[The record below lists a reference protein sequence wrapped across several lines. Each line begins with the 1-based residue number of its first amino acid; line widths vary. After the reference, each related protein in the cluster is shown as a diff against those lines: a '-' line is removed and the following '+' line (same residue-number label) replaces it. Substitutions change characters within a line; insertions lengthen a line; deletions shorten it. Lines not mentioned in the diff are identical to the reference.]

1 MRPLDPQAQVRLV
14 LNEAFVHRKAV
25 AIGGAL
31 LALGIV
37 VAGLLV
43 QQGYTASVT
52 LLADERNIIRPLME
66 GMAVPTEVV
75 DRVRLAREIIFGRRI
90 MDQILEIGGW
100 MKDNPSPEEQEK
112 RIEAV
117 QKRTKVSTV
126 GRNLIK
132 IEYRDA
138 DPERAFRLADRMGAL
153 FIQESVITQADESR
167 RAYEF
172 IDKQVGEYHKKLRAA
187 EEELRDFR
195 SKHLGTG
202 PAIEAD
208 VGARMA
214 ALETKIQEST
224 QALQEAQIKKKSLQ
238 RQLSGEAEVATVLSR
253 EGQYRARI
261 AELQGQLE
269 TLRLSYHETYPD
281 IVRIKQQINDLKDSI
296 AAEKTRR
303 ETAKATGHV
312 TIDDSVLNNPM
323 YQALRKDLSET
334 EILIDTLRGR
344 IAEAKRQITA
354 AVERGQRQVG
364 GEATLAELTRDYQ
377 VNRDLYQDLLKKRE
391 KARVSMN
398 LDVEKQGLR
407 FKVQEPATLPTQPGG
422 VRFLHFLLAGLF
434 LGVTVP
440 LAAIYAKVTI
450 DPRVRVGRAVGE
462 SDRVPLLAVVPRYWT
477 ASELSMARA
486 ELARLGLI
494 VAACGATIALL
505 TMLRVLKVI

>member
-1 MRPLDPQAQVRLV
+1 MVRLDPEAQIKLV
-14 LNEAFVHRKAV
+14 VNEAFLHRKAV
-25 AIGGAL
+25 VIGGLA

-37 VAGLLV
+37 IAGLLV
-43 QQGYTASVT
+43 PQGYTASVT

-66 GMAVPTEVV
+66 GTAVPTEVA

-90 MDQILEIGGW
+90 MDKILEIGDW
-100 MKDNPSPEEQEK
+100 MKDNPSPEEQER

-132 IEYRDA
+132 IEYRDV
-138 DPERAFRLADRMGAL
+138 DPERAFRLADKMGAL
-153 FIQESVITQADESR
+153 FMQESLLTQADESR

-172 IDKQVGEYHKKLRAA
+172 IDKQVAEYHEKLRHA
-187 EEELRDFR
+187 EEQLREFR
-195 SKHLGTG
+195 SQHLDSAPGAGADIGTRLTTL
-202 PAIEAD
+202 EAQ
-208 VGARMA
+208 
-214 ALETKIQEST
+214 IQEST
-224 QALQEAQIKKKSLQ
+224 QALQEAEIKKKSLQ

-269 TLRLSYHETYPD
+269 TLRLSYHDTYPD
-281 IVRIKQQINDLKDSI
+281 IVRLKQQINDLKDAI
-296 AAEKTRR
+296 AAERTRR
-303 ETAKATGHV
+303 ETAKAAGHV
-312 TIDDSVLNNPM
+312 TIDDTILNNPM

-334 EILIDTLRGR
+334 EIKIDTLRAR
-344 IAEAKRQITA
+344 IAEAKRQIKV
-354 AVERGQRQVG
+354 AVERGRRRVG
-364 GEATLAELTRDYQ
+364 GEATLAELTRDYT

-422 VRFLHFLLAGLF
+422 LRFIHFLLAALF
-434 LGVTVP
+434 FGATVP
-440 LAAIYAKVTI
+440 LAAVYAKVTL
-450 DPRVRVGRAVGE
+450 DPRVRVIKGVGQ

-477 ASELSMARA
+477 TGELLGART
-486 ELARLGLI
+486 ELVRLGML
-494 VAACGATIALL
+494 VAAGGAVIVVL
-505 TMLRVLKVI
+505 TVLRVMKVV

>member
-1 MRPLDPQAQVRLV
+1 MRHLDPQAQVRLV
-14 LNEAFVHRKAV
+14 LMEASIHRKAV

-31 LALGIV
+31 VALGIT

-66 GMAVPTEVV
+66 GMAVPTEVA

-90 MDQILEIGGW
+90 MDQVLEIGGW
-100 MKDNPSPEEQEK
+100 MKDSPSPEEQEK
-112 RIEAV
+112 RIDAI

-132 IEYRDA
+132 IEYRDV

-172 IDKQVGEYHKKLRAA
+172 IDKQVAEYHKKLRIA

-195 SKHLGTG
+195 SKHLGTA
-202 PAIEAD
+202 PALEAD
-208 VGARMA
+208 IGVRLG

-224 QALQEAQIKKKSLQ
+224 QALQDAEIKKKSLQ

-253 EGQYRARI
+253 EGQFRSRI

-303 ETAKATGHV
+303 EAAKAAGHV
-312 TIDDSVLNNPM
+312 TIDDNILNNPM
-323 YQALRKDLSET
+323 YQALRKDLSDT
-334 EILIDTLRGR
+334 EVQVDTLRAR
-344 IAEAKRQITA
+344 IAEAKRQIAA

-398 LDVEKQGLR
+398 LDVEKQGLQ

-422 VRFLHFLLAGLF
+422 VRFLHFLLAALF

-440 LAAIYAKVTI
+440 LAAVYAKVTL
-450 DPRVRVGRAVGE
+450 DPRVRVGRAMGE

-477 ASELSMARA
+477 TGELSMART

-494 VAACGATIALL
+494 VVACGATIVLL
-505 TMLRVLKVI
+505 AVLRLVKVI